1 MRRAGGAGGW
11 RSRRRALRGRLIAN
25 MATGSRA
32 SRAPRPLILVVDDGK
47 QHVTLLRLA
56 LMQRGYAVVVVHSA
70 EGARTMV
77 RERPV
82 DAVLVTLELD
92 AAADVLRD
100 FGEARPHVAIAFAP
114 PGEGGGERALG
125 AGFDISLARPIDF
138 AELDASLR
146 ICMKR
151 RTSGTRRRVSASGA
165 DDKSADQRRRRE
177 KPAL

>member
-1 MRRAGGAGGW
+1 
-11 RSRRRALRGRLIAN
+11 

-77 RERPV
+77 REKPV

-100 FGEARPHVAIAFAP
+100 FGEARPHVAIVFAP
-114 PGEGGGERALG
+114 PGEGGGDRALR
-125 AGFDISLARPIDF
+125 AGFDIALARPIDF
-138 AELDASLR
+138 ADLDMSLR
-146 ICMKR
+146 TFMKK
-151 RTSGTRRRVSASGA
+151 RTSGTRRRASAPRANG
-165 DDKSADQRRRRE
+165 DTSADQRRRRA
-177 KPAL
+177 KPSN